1 MNLKKDIFHS
11 GLLIDLD
18 GTILNKNDY
27 ISAKVIFDLKKLKD
41 IMPIS
46 IVTGRGPQDVL
57 KFSKLL
63 NFYGPQ
69 YGENGSSAID
79 GQSGELIYKNLI
91 NYKSCEIILNEISFA
106 NFDYLVVSN
115 GNTFVNPSENLNNI
129 SSIVVSSKREED
141 LDHFNSKIGILE
153 GTLSQKSIDENGN
166 NFLNYHNEFS
176 GKDKSLKHFINFY
189 NLNEKKTFVIGDGL
203 NDMSMIKSCKNSI
216 AMGNASN
223 KIKKHARFI
232 TKSINEDGVSYALK
246 KFIYPLI

>member
-1 MNLKKDIFHS
+1 M
-11 GLLIDLD
+11 
-18 GTILNKNDY
+18 
-27 ISAKVIFDLKKLKD
+27 
-41 IMPIS
+41 
-46 IVTGRGPQDVL
+46 
-57 KFSKLL
+57 
-63 NFYGPQ
+63 
-69 YGENGSSAID
+69 
-79 GQSGELIYKNLI
+79 
-91 NYKSCEIILNEISFA
+91 NEISFA

-189 NLNEKKTFVIGDGL
+189 NLNEEKTFVIGDGL
-203 NDMSMIKSCKNSI
+203 NDMPMIKSCKNSI

-232 TKSINEDGVSYALK
+232 TKSINDDGVSYALK